1 MTVVMST
8 FDVKARA
15 SDRLRSAP
23 VIAGTLALAAVVAA
37 PQATFAEAVLR
48 AVLTILL
55 VPCALVDLE
64 RRIIPNRITGPG
76 ALLAI
81 GLGLALDAGG
91 EPRRL
96 LWAVLAGGFL
106 LCAALARPGGMGMG
120 DVKLLAMMGLFLGR
134 PAFVA
139 LLVALLGSVL
149 AAVVL
154 ARRHGIA
161 AARKTGLPFGPY
173 LAVGGVVAAL
183 VGDPII
189 HAYLSL
195 HG

>member
-1 MTVVMST
+1 MTVLMSSIE
-8 FDVKARA
+8 FKARA

-23 VIAGTLALAAVVAA
+23 VIAATLALAVVVAL
-37 PQATFAEAVLR
+37 PQASVAEAVLR

-55 VPCALVDLE
+55 VPCALIDLE

-76 ALLAI
+76 ALLAV
-81 GLGLALDAGG
+81 GLGLMLDAGG

-106 LCAALARPGGMGMG
+106 LFAALARPGGMGMG

-139 LLVALLGSVL
+139 LLVALTGSVL

-161 AARKTGLPFGPY
+161 VARKTGLPFGPY

-183 VGDPII
+183 VGDPLI
-189 HAYLSL
+189 HAYLGL